1 MEVLA
6 AVVGGVLVAGLV
18 AVGARL
24 RRRRDAALAEAYS
37 APEPEEDNDRSTLLG
52 QVLSGSVD
60 LLAGTVSGALRTLV
74 QVAGAREDDGVVTL
88 LFCDIEGSTRLN
100 VELGDDR
107 WAEVL
112 RVHEH
117 VSSEV
122 VAQHR
127 GRIVK
132 TAGDGFMAVFRDS
145 AAAVRAAVGLQE
157 ALAANPR
164 IGVPLP
170 ARIGVH
176 CGEVVGRGG
185 EFYGTEVVRAA
196 RIADRAK
203 GTETLV
209 SEAVVDHAGDID
221 GVAFQ
226 PAGRVRLKGLPGR
239 QPLRRVVLQP
249 GRSRPTGPRRS

>member
-1 MEVLA
+1 MDVLA
-6 AVVGGVLVAGLV
+6 AVAGVAIVATLV
-18 AVGARL
+18 AVGVRL
-24 RRRRDAALAEAYS
+24 RRRRRAALAEAYA
-37 APEPEEDNDRSTLLG
+37 APEPDADRSTLLG

-60 LLAGTVSGALRTLV
+60 LLAGTVGGALRTLV

-112 RVHEH
+112 RIHEH

-122 VAQHR
+122 VATHR

-132 TAGDGFMAVFRDS
+132 TAGDGFMAVFRTP
-145 AAAVRAAVGLQE
+145 AAGVRAAVGLQE

-176 CGEVVGRGG
+176 CGEVIGRGG
-185 EFYGTEVVRAA
+185 DFYGTEVVRAA

-203 GTETLV
+203 GAETLV
-209 SEAVVDHAGDID
+209 SDAVVDHCGDID

-239 QPLRRVVLQP
+239 QPLSRVAVSGP
-249 GRSRPTGPRRS
+249 AGR